1 MDFKE
6 KLKEN
11 LSFHNSFTYIQTTE
25 LLRLDN
31 IIKNIANNKNLKI
44 SEWNAV
50 NGLVNFE
57 MKAKFATMDNYRLDI
72 TQSNIMFFEEFD
84 IPKYHNHI
92 LMMHTMGISNTYCE
106 IFEYQ
111 IQKLMHRIDKFHS
124 PIHLVLISSNEI
136 PPSLKSNMDILIM
149 PLLSRSE
156 IEWRI
161 DKQELN
167 ISKEYRSQLADI
179 CLGLPSRMIDKL
191 IVKFKNQDIKD
202 LTVLLKDKKGFL
214 SNQGLLE
221 VIDSKVSRADIGG
234 LDVLQSW
241 LQRKKQLFDKFPQ
254 FSEQIEKPKGVL
266 IVGMPGCGKS
276 LTAKATAN
284 IFAMPLLKLDVGQLM
299 GKYVGDSEK
308 NLRQALEVASH
319 AEPCILWIDEIEK
332 GFSGISGDQT
342 GITGRLFGYF
352 LTWLQENQSRVF
364 VVATANDITQLP
376 SELLRKGR
384 FDELFFV
391 DFPNQSERKNIFK
404 ILEKK
409 YQNFMQDNL
418 DLDGLVASTEG
429 YSGADIQSIFNQA
442 IEDSIIDNKK
452 ITLSQL
458 ITITKDIKS
467 MQASLGDKLKAYR
480 ENIKKFELKP
490 ASLTD
495 EQIKERLQS
504 FDKLTLD
511 EKRQES
517 LKNYLS
523 DEEILR
529 LAKETDVI
537 IIKNLLEKD
546 NCPESLL
553 NQVLKQH
560 LDRNLSKNR
569 FNSNYY
575 GDNSII
581 LDGNLLNKMIKNKKA
596 DALIIIDLYQNGL
609 IDKYNLIS
617 ALSKRRDI
625 DKFSSIIKKDIMR
638 ANKDS
643 GVIDEILVYAWQIVR
658 QNQNI
663 CRISNKQ
670 YRLNNKYPEM
680 LLITR
685 ILAKSGEE
693 LKQGNTLFEYIYIG

>member
-57 MKAKFATMDNYRLDI
+57 TKAKFATMDNYRLDI

-92 LMMHTMGISNTYCE
+92 LMIHTMGISNTYCK

-452 ITLSQL
+452 ITLFQL

-693 LKQGNTLFEYIYIG
+693 LKQGNTLLEYIYIG